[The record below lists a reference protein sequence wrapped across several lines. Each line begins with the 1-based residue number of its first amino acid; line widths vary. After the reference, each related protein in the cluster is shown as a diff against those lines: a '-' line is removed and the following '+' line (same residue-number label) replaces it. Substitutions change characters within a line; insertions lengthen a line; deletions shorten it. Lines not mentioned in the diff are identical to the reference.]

1 MRLILI
7 RHGESEHARRQV
19 IVGFGSC
26 PGLTN
31 QGLDQA
37 HRLVKRFGAT
47 GELAACSLLLPMRH
61 ARQTAEILA
70 EAPHLLLAEPY
81 CDLCGESRWD
91 LLG

>member
-7 RHGESEHARRQV
+7 RHGESEHARRQM

-26 PGLTN
+26 PGPTN
-31 QGLDQA
+31 QELDQA

-47 GELAACSLLLPMRH
+47 GELAACSLLLSIPMRH

-70 EAPHLLLAEPY
+70 EALHLPLAEPY
-81 CDLCGESRWD
+81 CDLCGASR
-91 LLG
+91 

>member
-1 MRLILI
+1 MRLILF

-37 HRLVKRFGAT
+37 HRLV
-47 GELAACSLLLPMRH
+47 H
-61 ARQTAEILA
+61 
-70 EAPHLLLAEPY
+70 
-81 CDLCGESRWD
+81 
-91 LLG
+91 